1 MIHHISLQNFKC
13 FKDRTHFP
21 VSKLNL
27 LTGINGRGKSTL
39 LQSILLFYQS
49 IEKKENMD
57 KLFLNGSCIELGNTD
72 DLKNSETPK
81 INDVVISFE
90 YVADLAEVGKH
101 IVLETEFHLNEDDSD
116 DFALLI
122 KKALYKNA
130 KTILGNTDDLE
141 TPKINDVVI
150 SFEYVADLAEVGKH
164 IVLET
169 EFPKTIIL
177 PPFSK
182 VHYIAADRLG
192 PLKYHDKVNF
202 GNFINVGSKGQI
214 AINVLAKLENELV
227 HDNLYL
233 GNDAKTLLQQTEE
246 WLNYIFDGAKIT
258 IKGKERESS
267 IYYILLNTKS
277 TKERYKPSNVGFGYT
292 YILPV
297 IVSGLIAKKDEIL
310 IVENPEAHLHPKAQS
325 RITEFLSKVA
335 SCGVQVFIESH
346 SEHILNG
353 IRIAMLRDDIAIN
366 RDDISILYF
375 QENTKEPFVKLNILE
390 DGSIDNWVD
399 GFFDQEEIDLAQIF
413 RLSRKK

>member
-1 MIHHISLQNFKC
+1 MIRHISLQNFKC
-13 FKDRTHFP
+13 FKDKTKFP

-27 LTGINGRGKSTL
+27 LTGINGRGKSSL

-49 IEKKENMD
+49 IEKKGNID
-57 KLFLNGSCIELGNTD
+57 RLYLNGSCIELGNTH

-81 INDVVISFE
+81 INDVVIGFR
-90 YVADLAEVGKH
+90 YVKDSSEAGKDN
-101 IVLETEFHLNEDDSD
+101 VFETEFHFNEDASD
-116 DFALLI
+116 DFTLLI
-122 KKALYKNA
+122 D
-130 KTILGNTDDLE
+130 KTANKDASSDTLHE
-141 TPKINDVVI
+141 K
-150 SFEYVADLAEVGKH
+150 F
-164 IVLET
+164 
-169 EFPKTIIL
+169 L
-177 PPFSK
+177 PPFSQ

-192 PLKYHDKVNF
+192 PMKYHEKVNF
-202 GNFINVGSKGQI
+202 DSFINVGPRGQFT
-214 AINVLAKLENELV
+214 INVLAKFENESV
-227 HDNLYL
+227 DDNLYL
-233 GNDAKTLLQQTEE
+233 GDDSKTLLQQTEE

-267 IYYILLNTKS
+267 VYYILLNTRS
-277 TKERYKPSNVGFGYT
+277 TKERFKPSNVGFGYT

-297 IVSGLIAKKDEIL
+297 IVSGLIAKKNEIL

-353 IRIAMLRDDIAIN
+353 MRIAMLRDDIDIN
-366 RDDISILYF
+366 RNDISILYF
-375 QENTKEPFVKLNILE
+375 QENAKEPFVKLNLLE

>member
-13 FKDRTHFP
+13 FKDRTNFP
-21 VSKLNL
+21 LSKLNL
-27 LTGINGRGKSTL
+27 LTGINGRGKSSL

-49 IEKKENMD
+49 IEKKEIID
-57 KLFLNGSCIELGNTD
+57 KLYLNGSCIELGNTD
-72 DLKNSETPK
+72 DLKNSEIPK
-81 INDVVISFE
+81 INDIVISFK
-90 YVADLAEVGKH
+90 YVADLGKTGKDNF
-101 IVLETEFHLNEDDSD
+101 IETEFHLNEDGSD
-116 DFALLI
+116 DFTLLV
-122 KKALYKNA
+122 KK
-130 KTILGNTDDLE
+130 ILHKDAE
-141 TPKINDVVI
+141 IINL
-150 SFEYVADLAEVGKH
+150 SLPENFLPTFSH
-164 IVLET
+164 I
-169 EFPKTIIL
+169 
-177 PPFSK
+177 
-182 VHYIAADRLG
+182 HYIGADRLG

-202 GNFINVGSKGQI
+202 GNFINAGSKGQFT
-214 AINVLAKLENELV
+214 INVLAKSENELV

-375 QENTKEPFVKLNILE
+375 QENTKEPFVKLNLLE

-399 GFFDQEEIDLAQIF
+399 GFFDQEEIDLAKIF

>member
-1 MIHHISLQNFKC
+1 MIQQISLQNFKC
-13 FKDRTHFP
+13 FKDKTDFP

-27 LTGINGRGKSTL
+27 LTGINGRGKSSL

-49 IEKKENMD
+49 IEKNIYYIGR
-57 KLFLNGSCIELGNTD
+57 LYLNGSCIELGNTD

-81 INDVVISFE
+81 INDVVIRF
-90 YVADLAEVGKH
+90 KH
-101 IVLETEFHLNEDDSD
+101 GIDILNDTEFHLNEDDSD
-116 DFALLI
+116 DFTLLI
-122 KKALYKNA
+122 KKPTKKAPK
-130 KTILGNTDDLE
+130 GNRINIGSLE
-141 TPKINDVVI
+141 NVM
-150 SFEYVADLAEVGKH
+150 
-164 IVLET
+164 
-169 EFPKTIIL
+169 
-177 PPFSK
+177 PPFSR

-202 GNFINVGSKGQI
+202 GNFINVGSRGQFT
-214 AINVLAKLENELV
+214 INVLAKLENELV

-277 TKERYKPSNVGFGYT
+277 TKERYKPSNVGFGYS

-325 RITEFLSKVA
+325 RITEFLSKVS

-353 IRIAMLRDDIAIN
+353 IRIAMLRDDIDIKSG
-366 RDDISILYF
+366 DISILYF
-375 QENTKEPFVKLNILE
+375 QENIKEPFVKLNLLE

-399 GFFDQEEIDLAQIF
+399 GFFDQEEIDLAKIF

>member
-1 MIHHISLQNFKC
+1 MIQHISLQNFKC
-13 FKDRTHFP
+13 FKDKTNFP

-49 IEKKENMD
+49 IKKKEAIE
-57 KLFLNGSCIELGNTD
+57 KLYLNGSCIELGNTD
-72 DLKNSETPK
+72 DLKNSATPK
-81 INDVVISFE
+81 KNDIVISFK
-90 YVADLAEVGKH
+90 YVAYLVETGKDTV
-101 IVLETEFHLNEDDSD
+101 IETEFHLNEDDSD
-116 DFALLI
+116 DFTLVV
-122 KKALYKNA
+122 KKILYQDS
-130 KTILGNTDDLE
+130 KTKVSILY
-141 TPKINDVVI
+141 
-150 SFEYVADLAEVGKH
+150 EYV
-164 IVLET
+164 
-169 EFPKTIIL
+169 L

-182 VHYIAADRLG
+182 IHYIAADRLG

-202 GNFINVGSKGQI
+202 DNFINTGSKGQF
-214 AINVLAKLENELV
+214 AINVLAKKENELV

-233 GNDAKTLLQQTEE
+233 GNDAMTLLQQTEE

-292 YILPV
+292 YILPI

-325 RITEFLSKVA
+325 RVTEFLSKVA
-335 SCGVQVFIESH
+335 SCGVQVYIESH

-353 IRIAMLRDDIAIN
+353 IRIAMLRDDIDIN

-375 QENTKEPFVKLNILE
+375 QENEDEPFVKLNLLD

-399 GFFDQEEIDLAQIF
+399 GFFDQEEIDLAKIF
-413 RLSRKK
+413 KLSRKK

>member
-13 FKDRTHFP
+13 FKNKTTFP

-49 IEKKENMD
+49 IEKKGNID
-57 KLFLNGSCIELGNTD
+57 RLYLNGSCIELGDTY

-81 INDVVISFE
+81 INDVVVSFE
-90 YVADLAEVGKH
+90 YVNDLIEDGND
-101 IVLETEFHLNEDDSD
+101 IVTETEYHLNEDVSD
-116 DFALLI
+116 DFTLLI
-122 KKALYKNA
+122 SQA
-130 KTILGNTDDLE
+130 ILKGARANTLHEKDL
-141 TPKINDVVI
+141 
-150 SFEYVADLAEVGKH
+150 L
-164 IVLET
+164 
-169 EFPKTIIL
+169 
-177 PPFSK
+177 PFSQ
-182 VHYIAADRLG
+182 VHYISADRLG
-192 PLKYHDKVNF
+192 PLKYHDKVDF
-202 GNFINVGSKGQI
+202 GSFVNVGSRGQFT
-214 AINVLAKLENELV
+214 INVLAKLENESV
-227 HDNLYL
+227 NDKLYL

-246 WLNYIFDGAKIT
+246 WLDFIFDGAKIT
-258 IKGKERESS
+258 IKGKDRESS
-267 IYYILLNTKS
+267 VYYILLNTKS
-277 TKERYKPSNVGFGYT
+277 TKERFIPSNVGFGYT

-297 IVSGLIAKKDEIL
+297 IVSGLIAKKNEIL

-353 IRIAMLRDDIAIN
+353 IRIAMLRDDIDIN
-366 RDDISILYF
+366 LNDISILYF
-375 QENTKEPFVKLNILE
+375 HENANEPFVKLNLLE